1 MDGFNSTEKVIVFAA
16 TNLAGNLDDALTRSG
31 RFDRKIEITLP
42 DKEARKQ
49 ILGVHLK
56 KLKLI
61 KGDLERFE
69 DIYSNITPGFSG
81 A

>member
-42 DKEARKQ
+42 DKEARK
-49 ILGVHLK
+49 
-56 KLKLI
+56 
-61 KGDLERFE
+61 
-69 DIYSNITPGFSG
+69 
-81 A
+81 